1 MKKDKILKKD
11 KFLIEGAAGDIEAT
25 LDTPEGDE
33 RNAVAVCCHPHPVHG
48 GAMTN
53 KVIYTVSR
61 TIASLGI
68 PSVRFNF
75 RGVGRSEGEY
85 DEGRGEQQDLIKVI
99 EWARQQYPD
108 RPLWLA
114 GFSFGSWI
122 AALQAKEQG
131 AEQLVSIAPPVN
143 RFSFDDF
150 VIPDCPWLVVMG
162 DADEVVDPQAVF
174 DWIDELSPQPE
185 MIKMEGAGHFFHGRL
200 VDLREEL
207 EAALKPNLP
216 EAL

>member
-1 MKKDKILKKD
+1 MKKDKILNKD

-75 RGVGRSEGEY
+75 RGVGRSQGEY

-174 DWIDELSPQPE
+174 DWVDELSPQPE

-207 EAALKPNLP
+207 EGGLKPNLP

>member
-1 MKKDKILKKD
+1 MSND
-11 KFLIEGAAGDIEAT
+11 KFLISGTAGAIEAT
-25 LDTPEGDE
+25 LDQPEGDE

-61 TIASLGI
+61 TIAGLGI

-99 EWARQQYPD
+99 DWVREEYPN

-131 AEQLVSIAPPVN
+131 ASQLISIAPPVN

-162 DADEVVDPQAVF
+162 DADDVVDPDAVF
-174 DWIDELSPQPE
+174 DWVDQLEPQPE
-185 MIKMEGAGHFFHGRL
+185 LIKMSDAGHFFHGRL
-200 VDLREEL
+200 VELREKLVESL
-207 EAALKPNLP
+207 TPHLP

>member
-1 MKKDKILKKD
+1 MSSD
-11 KFLIEGAAGDIEAT
+11 KFLIPGAAGSIEAT
-25 LDTPEGDE
+25 LDQAEGDE

-61 TIASLGI
+61 TLASMGI

-99 EWARQQYPD
+99 EWARQEYPG

-122 AALQAKEQG
+122 AALQAKEQE
-131 AEQLVSIAPPVN
+131 AAQLVSIAPPVN
-143 RFSFDDF
+143 RFSFEDF
-150 VIPDCPWLVVMG
+150 EIPDCPWLVVMG
-162 DADEVVDPQAVF
+162 DADEVVDPKAVF
-174 DWIDELSPQPE
+174 DWVGELEPQPE
-185 MIKMEGAGHFFHGRL
+185 LIKMSEAGHFFHGRL
-200 VDLREEL
+200 VELREKL
-207 EAALKPNLP
+207 TEALTPNLP
-216 EAL
+216 ESL

>member
-1 MKKDKILKKD
+1 MSKDKL
-11 KFLIEGAAGDIEAT
+11 LIDGAAGLIEAI
-25 LDTPEGDE
+25 LDAPEGDE

-61 TIASLGI
+61 TLAGLGI
-68 PSVRFNF
+68 PSLRFNF

-85 DEGRGEQQDLIKVI
+85 DEGRGEQEDLVKVI
-99 EWARQQYPD
+99 QWAREQYPN

-122 AALQAKEQG
+122 AALQAKEQE
-131 AEQLVSIAPPVN
+131 AKQLISIAPPVN

-150 VIPDCPWLVVMG
+150 VIPDCPWTVVMG
-162 DADEVVDPQAVF
+162 DADEIVDPDAVF
-174 DWIDELSPQPE
+174 EWVDQLSPRPE
-185 MIKMEGAGHFFHGRL
+185 LIKMESAGHFFHGRL
-200 VDLREEL
+200 VELREAL
-207 EAALKPNLP
+207 EEALQPNLP
-216 EAL
+216 EVL

>member
-1 MKKDKILKKD
+1 MSND
-11 KFLIEGAAGDIEAT
+11 KFLISGAVGSIEAS
-25 LDTPEGDE
+25 LDQPEGDE

-99 EWARQQYPD
+99 EWARQEYPD

-122 AALQAKEQG
+122 AALQAKEQD
-131 AEQLVSIAPPVN
+131 ASQLISIAPPVN
-143 RFSFDDF
+143 RFSFNDF

-162 DADEVVDPQAVF
+162 DADEVVDPDAVF
-174 DWIDELSPQPE
+174 GWIEQLEPQPE
-185 MIKMEGAGHFFHGRL
+185 LIKMSEAGHFFHGRL
-200 VDLREEL
+200 VELRENLIESL
-207 EAALKPNLP
+207 TPNLP

>member
-1 MKKDKILKKD
+1 M
-11 KFLIEGAAGDIEAT
+11 GSIEAS
-25 LDTPEGDE
+25 LDQPEGDE

-99 EWARQQYPD
+99 EWARQEYPD

-122 AALQAKEQG
+122 AALQAKEQD
-131 AEQLVSIAPPVN
+131 ASQLISIAPPVN
-143 RFSFDDF
+143 RFSFNDF

-162 DADEVVDPQAVF
+162 DADEVVDPDAVF
-174 DWIDELSPQPE
+174 GWIEQLEPQPE
-185 MIKMEGAGHFFHGRL
+185 LIKMSEAGHFFHGRL
-200 VDLREEL
+200 VELRENLIESL
-207 EAALKPNLP
+207 TPNLP

>member
-1 MKKDKILKKD
+1 MNKD
-11 KFLIEGAAGDIEAT
+11 KFLIDGAVGHIEAT
-25 LDTPEGDE
+25 MDMPEGDE
-33 RNAVAVCCHPHPVHG
+33 RNAIAICCHPHPVHG

-53 KVIYTVSR
+53 KVIHTVSR
-61 TIASLGI
+61 TLAGLGI
-68 PSVRFNF
+68 PAIRFNF

-99 EWARQQYPD
+99 EWAQKEYPN

-122 AALQAKEQG
+122 AALQAKRQG
-131 AEQLVSIAPPVN
+131 TKQLISIAPPVN

-150 VIPDCPWLVVMG
+150 EIPNCPWLVAMG
-162 DADEVVDPQAVF
+162 EADDVVDPAAVF
-174 DWIDELSPQPE
+174 EWVDNLSPQPE
-185 MIKMEGAGHFFHGRL
+185 LIKMPDAGHFFHGQL
-200 VDLREEL
+200 VELREKL

-216 EAL
+216 EKR